1 MFFII
6 NPNTYRRGRCG
17 RTFADTGVRETSRRM
32 KTAFHAYRWYRTGRP
47 WSIAVIVVL
56 AVTTLLGD
64 TPGRGRT
71 AAFEINYL
79 RFIINHHFSALR
91 ISELAA
97 GTDQVR
103 DAAIAPT
110 EGTAPTE
117 GFPSTPSKSRLDEI
131 KSMARAANRT
141 QREEIATAQQML
153 RDWYNTEHRP
163 TITPDGQR
171 LIDAVESAPSGRAFD
186 QAFLMNFSRHHYMA
200 LQPSLDCQVHREL
213 EHDKLDRYCR
223 GIVHAQVN
231 EITDMRMM
239 LCREFSLCDYQPSQ
253 GQ

>member
-1 MFFII
+1 M
-6 NPNTYRRGRCG
+6 NTP
-17 RTFADTGVRETSRRM
+17 S
-32 KTAFHAYRWYRTGRP
+32 HSHRWYQRTHV
-47 WSIAVIVVL
+47 WVIAVL
-56 AVTTLLGD
+56 LLGTAATTIAD

-91 ISELAA
+91 MSELAA

-131 KSMARAANRT
+131 KSMARMANRV

-163 TITPDGQR
+163 VVTPDGQR
-171 LIDAVESAPSGRAFD
+171 LIDAVEGAPAGRAFD

-200 LQPSLDCQVHREL
+200 LQQSLDCQVHREL

-239 LCREFSLCDYQPSQ
+239 LCKEFSVCDYQPSQ

>member
-1 MFFII
+1 MTKSTQGQF
-6 NPNTYRRGRCG
+6 
-17 RTFADTGVRETSRRM
+17 
-32 KTAFHAYRWYRTGRP
+32 WYRNTHV
-47 WSIAVIVVL
+47 WVIAAVLVVT
-56 AVTTLLGD
+56 ATTAIAD

-91 ISELAA
+91 MSELAA
-97 GTDQVR
+97 GTDPVR
-103 DAAIAPT
+103 DAAMSAN

-117 GFPSTPSKSRLDEI
+117 GFPSTPSKSRLDDI
-131 KSMARAANRT
+131 KSMARAANRM
-141 QREEIATAQQML
+141 QREEIGMAQSML
-153 RDWYNTEHRP
+153 REWYNTDHRP
-163 TITPDGQR
+163 VVTPEGQR
-171 LIDAVESAPSGRAFD
+171 LIDAVETAPSGRAFD

-200 LQPSLDCQVHREL
+200 LQPSLDCQIHREL
-213 EHDKLDRYCR
+213 SHDKLDRYCR
-223 GIVHAQVN
+223 GIVHAQVS

>member
-1 MFFII
+1 MKSSLH
-6 NPNTYRRGRCG
+6 TY
-17 RTFADTGVRETSRRM
+17 
-32 KTAFHAYRWYRTGRP
+32 KWYRSTHS
-47 WSIAVIVVL
+47 WSIAAFVVVACVL
-56 AVTTLLGD
+56 VTAD

-71 AAFEINYL
+71 GPFEINYL
-79 RFIINHHFSALR
+79 RFIINHHYSALR
-91 ISELAA
+91 MTELAA

-131 KSMARAANRT
+131 KSMARAANRM
-141 QREEIATAQQML
+141 QREEITTAQQML

-163 TITPDGQR
+163 TITPEGQR

-186 QAFLMNFSRHHYMA
+186 QAFLMNFSRHHYSA

-231 EITDMRMM
+231 EITEMRMM
-239 LCREFSLCDYQPSQ
+239 LCKEFSVCDYQPSQ

>member
-1 MFFII
+1 MKT
-6 NPNTYRRGRCG
+6 PGQAQCWYRRP
-17 RTFADTGVRETSRRM
+17 
-32 KTAFHAYRWYRTGRP
+32 HLW
-47 WSIAVIVVL
+47 VVAAL
-56 AVTTLLGD
+56 LVMMATTMSAD

-71 AAFEINYL
+71 AAFEITYL
-79 RFIINHHFSALR
+79 RFIINHHASALR
-91 ISELAA
+91 ITELAA

-103 DAAIAPT
+103 DAATTPA

-117 GFPSTPSKSRLDEI
+117 GFPSTASKSRLDEI
-131 KSMARAANRT
+131 KSMARMANRM
-141 QREEIATAQQML
+141 QREEIATAQTML
-153 RDWYNTEHRP
+153 RDWYNLEHRP
-163 TITPDGQR
+163 TVSPEGQR
-171 LIDAVESAPSGRAFD
+171 LIDAVEAAPAGRAFD
-186 QAFLMNFSRHHYMA
+186 QAFLVNFSRHHYSA

-231 EITDMRMM
+231 EITEMRMM

>member
-1 MFFII
+1 L
-6 NPNTYRRGRCG
+6 
-17 RTFADTGVRETSRRM
+17 AGVPIAGGVTIGDVRRM
-32 KTAFHAYRWYRTGRP
+32 KRFPEGQSWYRRTHV
-47 WSIAVIVVL
+47 WAIAVLLI
-56 AVTTLLGD
+56 ATATTTMAD

-71 AAFEINYL
+71 AAFEISYL

-91 ISELAA
+91 MTELAA

-103 DAAIAPT
+103 DAAMAPG

-131 KSMARAANRT
+131 KSMARMANRM

-153 RDWYNTEHRP
+153 RDWYSVEHRP
-163 TITPDGQR
+163 VLTPDGQR
-171 LIDAVESAPSGRAFD
+171 LIDAVETAASGRPFD
-186 QAFLMNFSRHHYMA
+186 QAFLMNFSRHHYTA

-231 EITDMRMM
+231 EITEMRMM

>member
-1 MFFII
+1 
-6 NPNTYRRGRCG
+6 
-17 RTFADTGVRETSRRM
+17 M
-32 KTAFHAYRWYRTGRP
+32 KPSAQGQSWYRNTHV
-47 WSIAVIVVL
+47 WVVAVLLVGT
-56 AVTTLLGD
+56 AVTTIAD

-91 ISELAA
+91 MSELAA
-97 GTDQVR
+97 GTDAVR
-103 DAAIAPT
+103 DAATTPA

-117 GFPSTPSKSRLDEI
+117 GFPTTPSKSRLDEI
-131 KSMARAANRT
+131 KSMARMANRM
-141 QREEIATAQQML
+141 QREEIGMAQQML
-153 RDWYNTEHRP
+153 REWYNVEHRP
-163 TITPDGQR
+163 VVTPDGQR
-171 LIDAVESAPSGRAFD
+171 LIDAVEAAASGRAFD

-200 LQPSLDCQVHREL
+200 LQPSLDCQIHREL

-223 GIVHAQVN
+223 GIVHAQVS
-231 EITDMRMM
+231 EITEMRMM

>member
-1 MFFII
+1 M
-6 NPNTYRRGRCG
+6 
-17 RTFADTGVRETSRRM
+17 RTSNQGQS
-32 KTAFHAYRWYRTGRP
+32 WYRNTQI
-47 WSIAVIVVL
+47 WVIAVLLVGM
-56 AVTTLLGD
+56 ATTTIAD

-71 AAFEINYL
+71 AAFEISYL

-91 ISELAA
+91 MSELAA

-103 DAAIAPT
+103 DAAMSAN

-117 GFPSTPSKSRLDEI
+117 GFPSTTSKSRLDGI
-131 KSMARAANRT
+131 KSMARMANRM
-141 QREEIATAQQML
+141 QREEISMAQEML
-153 RDWYNTEHRP
+153 REWYATEHRP
-163 TITPDGQR
+163 VVTPEGQR
-171 LIDAVESAPSGRAFD
+171 LIDAVDAAPSGRAFD

-200 LQPSLDCQVHREL
+200 LQPSLECQIHREL

-231 EITDMRMM
+231 EITEMRMM

>member
-1 MFFII
+1 
-6 NPNTYRRGRCG
+6 
-17 RTFADTGVRETSRRM
+17 M
-32 KTAFHAYRWYRTGRP
+32 KPSAQGQCWYRNTHV
-47 WSIAVIVVL
+47 WVIAVLLVGT
-56 AVTTLLGD
+56 AVTTIAD

-91 ISELAA
+91 MSELAA
-97 GTDQVR
+97 GTDAVR
-103 DAAIAPT
+103 DAATTPA

-117 GFPSTPSKSRLDEI
+117 GFPTTPSKSRLDEI
-131 KSMARAANRT
+131 KSMARMANRM
-141 QREEIATAQQML
+141 QREEIGMAQQML
-153 RDWYNTEHRP
+153 REWYNVEHRP
-163 TITPDGQR
+163 VVTPEGQR
-171 LIDAVESAPSGRAFD
+171 LIDAVEAAASGRPFD

-200 LQPSLDCQVHREL
+200 LQPSLDCQIHREL

-231 EITDMRMM
+231 EITEMRMM

>member
-1 MFFII
+1 MKTL
-6 NPNTYRRGRCG
+6 PQGHSWYRNTY
-17 RTFADTGVRETSRRM
+17 F
-32 KTAFHAYRWYRTGRP
+32 W
-47 WSIAVIVVL
+47 VIGVVL
-56 AVTTLLGD
+56 VATATTTIAD

-91 ISELAA
+91 MSELAA

-103 DAAIAPT
+103 DAAMSAN

-117 GFPSTPSKSRLDEI
+117 GFPSTPSKSRLDGI
-131 KSMARAANRT
+131 KSMARMANRM
-141 QREEIATAQQML
+141 QREEITMAQEML
-153 RDWYNTEHRP
+153 REWYSTEHRP
-163 TITPDGQR
+163 VVTPEGQR
-171 LIDAVESAPSGRAFD
+171 LIDAVEAAPSGRAFD

-200 LQPSLDCQVHREL
+200 MQPSLDCQVHREL

-223 GIVHAQVN
+223 GIVHAQAN
-231 EITDMRMM
+231 EITEMRMM
-239 LCREFSLCDYQPSQ
+239 LCREFSVCDYQPSQ

>member
-1 MFFII
+1 MK
-6 NPNTYRRGRCG
+6 PST
-17 RTFADTGVRETSRRM
+17 REES
-32 KTAFHAYRWYRTGRP
+32 WYRNTHV
-47 WSIAVIVVL
+47 WVIALLVVT
-56 AVTTLLGD
+56 VTTTIAD

-91 ISELAA
+91 MSELAA
-97 GTDQVR
+97 GTDPVR
-103 DAAIAPT
+103 DAAMLT
-110 EGTAPTE
+110 NEGTAPTE
-117 GFPSTPSKSRLDEI
+117 GFPSTPSKSRLDDI
-131 KSMARAANRT
+131 KSMARAANRM
-141 QREEIATAQQML
+141 QREEIGMAQQML
-153 RDWYNTEHRP
+153 REWYNTDHRP
-163 TITPDGQR
+163 AVTPEGQR
-171 LIDAVESAPSGRAFD
+171 LIDAVETAASGRAFD

-231 EITDMRMM
+231 EITEMRMM

>member
-1 MFFII
+1 
-6 NPNTYRRGRCG
+6 
-17 RTFADTGVRETSRRM
+17 M
-32 KTAFHAYRWYRTGRP
+32 KPSTQEKFWYRNAHI
-47 WSIAVIVVL
+47 WIIAVLLVGM
-56 AVTTLLGD
+56 ATTTIAD

-71 AAFEINYL
+71 AGFEINYL

-91 ISELAA
+91 MSELAA

-103 DAAIAPT
+103 DAATTPG

-131 KSMARAANRT
+131 KSMARMANRM

-153 RDWYNTEHRP
+153 RDWYTLEHRP
-163 TITPDGQR
+163 VVTPEGQQ
-171 LIDAVESAPSGRAFD
+171 LIDAVESAAAGRPFD

-231 EITDMRMM
+231 EITEMRMM
-239 LCREFSLCDYQPSQ
+239 LCREFAVCDYQPSQ
-253 GQ
+253 GR

>member
-1 MFFII
+1 
-6 NPNTYRRGRCG
+6 
-17 RTFADTGVRETSRRM
+17 M
-32 KTAFHAYRWYRTGRP
+32 KPSTQGQSWYRNTHV
-47 WSIAVIVVL
+47 WVVAVLLVGT
-56 AVTTLLGD
+56 AVTTIAD

-91 ISELAA
+91 MSELAA
-97 GTDQVR
+97 GTDAVR
-103 DAAIAPT
+103 DAATTPA

-117 GFPSTPSKSRLDEI
+117 GFPTTPSKSRLDEI
-131 KSMARAANRT
+131 KSMARMANRM
-141 QREEIATAQQML
+141 QREEIGMAQQML
-153 RDWYNTEHRP
+153 REWYNVEHRP
-163 TITPDGQR
+163 VVTPEGQR
-171 LIDAVESAPSGRAFD
+171 LIDAVEAAASGRTFD

-200 LQPSLDCQVHREL
+200 LQPSLDCQIHREL

-231 EITDMRMM
+231 EIIEMRMM

>member
-1 MFFII
+1 
-6 NPNTYRRGRCG
+6 
-17 RTFADTGVRETSRRM
+17 M
-32 KTAFHAYRWYRTGRP
+32 KPSAQGQCWYRNTHV
-47 WSIAVIVVL
+47 WVIAVLLVGT
-56 AVTTLLGD
+56 AVTTIAD

-91 ISELAA
+91 MSELAA
-97 GTDQVR
+97 GTDAVR
-103 DAAIAPT
+103 DAATTPA

-117 GFPSTPSKSRLDEI
+117 GFPTTPSKSRLDEI
-131 KSMARAANRT
+131 KSMARMANRM
-141 QREEIATAQQML
+141 QREEIGMAQQML
-153 RDWYNTEHRP
+153 REWYNVEHRP
-163 TITPDGQR
+163 VVTPEGQR
-171 LIDAVESAPSGRAFD
+171 LIDAVEAAASGRTFD
-186 QAFLMNFSRHHYMA
+186 QTFLMNFSRHHYMA
-200 LQPSLDCQVHREL
+200 LQPSLDCQIHREL

-231 EITDMRMM
+231 EITEMRMM